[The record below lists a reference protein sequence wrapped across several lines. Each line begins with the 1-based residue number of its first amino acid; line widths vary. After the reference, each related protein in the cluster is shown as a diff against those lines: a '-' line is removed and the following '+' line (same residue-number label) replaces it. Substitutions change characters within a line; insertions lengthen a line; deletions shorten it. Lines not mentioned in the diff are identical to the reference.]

1 VVGGRHIVLP
11 GGSARGLGGAGAVVT
26 ITVFFSPFPGWAGLF
41 HPGAVASRGTRPGGW
56 YRCAFMQ
63 RTPVLAK
70 ADELSVLSQG

>member
-1 VVGGRHIVLP
+1 
-11 GGSARGLGGAGAVVT
+11 
-26 ITVFFSPFPGWAGLF
+26 VFFSPFPGWAGLF

>member
-1 VVGGRHIVLP
+1 
-11 GGSARGLGGAGAVVT
+11 LGGAGAVVT
-26 ITVFFSPFPGWAGLF
+26 ITVFFSPFPGWAGPF